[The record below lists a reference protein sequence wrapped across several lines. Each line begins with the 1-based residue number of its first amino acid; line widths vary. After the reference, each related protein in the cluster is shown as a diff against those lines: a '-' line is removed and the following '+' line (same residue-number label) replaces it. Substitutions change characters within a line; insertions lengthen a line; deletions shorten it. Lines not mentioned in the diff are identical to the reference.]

1 MCEIVMSCGEDTQ
14 RLAWVSAWVRCP
26 LSRLVG
32 LGLHKLLS
40 IAASGLDAYSNLHVP
55 FCHARVAEL
64 YGPTCRLIFAAVSA
78 RLSL

>member
-1 MCEIVMSCGEDTQ
+1 VFIGVLAQPVGGCVRESSGEDTQ

-40 IAASGLDAYSNLHVP
+40 IAASGLDAYSNLHVTP
-55 FCHARVAEL
+55 CHARVAEL
-64 YGPTCRLIFAAVSA
+64 
-78 RLSL
+78 